1 MKILL
6 SLCLL
11 WSLVCLAVTIDAVSL
26 YLFPNAHEKFSSH
39 CTTEPLLKDCIY
51 HTCSFAWSEK
61 FGSVALLSE
70 FHCRR
75 NEFAFTHFLH
85 YIFFIFHTVCS
96 LIKLATRQFSVI
108 CLCPIYSK
116 TKAQLFPADHQR
128 PIPDDRLMITERHYF
143 TYIHSTVIRVIAF
156 TINAV

>member
-39 CTTEPLLKDCIY
+39 CATEPLLKDCIH
-51 HTCSFAWSEK
+51 HTCSFAWSQK

-85 YIFFIFHTVCS
+85 YNSLSFIPSAALLNWRHDNFPWFV
-96 LIKLATRQFSVI
+96 
-108 CLCPIYSK
+108 LCPIYSK

-128 PIPDDRLMITERHYF
+128 PIPDDRLMIAERHYF
-143 TYIHSTVIRVIAF
+143 TYIHSTVIRVIPF